1 MRTCGAHESVPD
13 AGEPA
18 GDQVR
23 HFVRYAAGLL
33 WQAYLRCFAAA
44 SVDAINTRARAMAMH
59 KEWNERTGF
68 TVYFF
73 LHKPEGN
80 DLNRANEWLHPTDV
94 AF

>member
-44 SVDAINTRARAMAMH
+44 SENPINTQARAMAMH

-68 TVYFF
+68 TEYFF
-73 LHKPEGN
+73 
-80 DLNRANEWLHPTDV
+80 
-94 AF
+94 